1 VFPLFRSICSQVFM
15 ELASVRLPLRVIA
28 DAAGW
33 TLSSWLVPPGS
44 MVHRNQRVASL
55 QSPLTGAVDHAL
67 APHSGRLVR
76 TFVVEG
82 AVVSVKLATPG
93 DLAIAE
99 IEYCPHSVVFSGL
112 CAVCGEEAA
121 IGHFADVQ
129 SSSSSRLPVAY
140 DAKRLSVTRA
150 EAENIA
156 FVTAQQLLLRRRLSL
171 VLDLDH
177 TLLHATD
184 DPRAAAVLDH
194 SPEGVDM
201 SSIHSFALAPCDPN
215 YPQTLC
221 NKMHVKLRPHLGEFL
236 SRCAELFELH
246 IYTMGSRP
254 YADRIAQ
261 IIDPDK
267 RLFRGRVTSREDFD
281 DGRSN
286 QKNISRLFPCDDSM
300 VLIIDDREDVWV
312 SGTGALFM
320 PNLIRAKPYTFWNGL
335 HEAYNRV
342 LAPGPPG
349 SNGLTANDVT
359 GSSDSQLLLGPTTS
373 VLVRPPTPEVNVSEK
388 IRPRNKDGDNMPDI
402 LPDGPCSAS
411 GTIRVV
417 AEEPMP
423 ALSEE
428 LRRLVGE
435 WWENDS
441 SIDKGSHHLRQL
453 VEVLETC
460 HAKFFEHLP
469 QSPKELEPVDADVK
483 EKKSLPN
490 ALTNAFFAKDSRC
503 VNVTKTMSIP
513 ADVKDILA
521 DIRVNILKGC
531 ALTFTGVIPL
541 FARPEDSTIWQLAVR
556 HGAECTREFVLGKT
570 THVIASADRGIATE
584 KVRLAVESGTAFCVD
599 VKWLEDC
606 TVHFEVR
613 PELLY
618 SLHLPGHVQ
627 SWEEYREAV
636 THAHCK
642 AREAVAL
649 HMATVPLAGVPVV
662 NSEAVESESDSQTNQ
677 ICCKRGRRQN
687 SADKVNVSRT
697 KLARA
702 GTHGRA
708 RETMTHCER
717 VLGDDE
723 LDDALDAALE
733 YASDS

>member
-1 VFPLFRSICSQVFM
+1 M

-55 QSPLTGAVDHAL
+55 QSPSTGAVDHAL
-67 APHSGRLVR
+67 APHSGKLVR

-93 DLAIAE
+93 DFAIAE

-121 IGHFADVQ
+121 VGHFADVQ
-129 SSSSSRLPVAY
+129 NSSSSRLPVAY
-140 DAKRLSVTRA
+140 DAKWLSVTRA

-156 FVTAQQLLLRRRLSL
+156 FITAQQLLVRRRLSL

-201 SSIHSFALAPCDPN
+201 SSIYSFALAPCDPN
-215 YPQTLC
+215 YPQTLY
-221 NKMHVKLRPHLGEFL
+221 NKMHVKLRPHLDEFL

-335 HEAYNRV
+335 HEAYDRV

-349 SNGLTANDVT
+349 SNGLISPSIVSGA
-359 GSSDSQLLLGPTTS
+359 SDPQIALGPTTT
-373 VLVRPPTPEVNVSEK
+373 VLVRPPTPENKVSEK
-388 IRPRNKDGDNMPDI
+388 ILPLNKDGESIPKI
-402 LPDGPCSAS
+402 LAVGPCSAS
-411 GTIRVV
+411 GTIRGV

-428 LRRLVGE
+428 LRRLVRE

-441 SIDKGSHHLRQL
+441 SLESGSHHLRQL

-469 QSPKELEPVDADVK
+469 QSPKVPEPLGADFK
-483 EKKSLPN
+483 ERNDISNPP
-490 ALTNAFFAKDSRC
+490 TNAFHANDGKS
-503 VNVTKTMSIP
+503 VYAPKALSIP

-521 DIRVNILKGC
+521 DIRVKVLQGC

-541 FARPEDSTIWQLAVR
+541 FARPEDSSIWQLAVR
-556 HGAECTREFVLGKT
+556 HGAECTRDFVLGKT
-570 THVIASADRGIATE
+570 THVITSADRGITTE
-584 KVRLAVESGTAFCVD
+584 KVRLALESRTAFCVD

-613 PELLY
+613 PELFY
-618 SLHLPGHVQ
+618 SLYRPDHVQ
-627 SWEEYREAV
+627 SWEEYREDI
-636 THAHCK
+636 TRAHRK
-642 AREAVAL
+642 SREAVSL
-649 HMATVPLAGVPVV
+649 HVATVPSADVPEVISGVVD
-662 NSEAVESESDSQTNQ
+662 SGSDSQANQ
-677 ICCKRGRRQN
+677 VRCKRDRQTN
-687 SADKVNVSRT
+687 SEDNRIVSRP
-697 KLARA
+697 KLAHI
-702 GTHGRA
+702 GIHGRA
-708 RETMTHCER
+708 CDTKTHCER

-723 LDDALDAALE
+723 LDDALGAALE